1 MIRILKI
8 VMMTIDEGGWR
19 AIRRSGV
26 NRRISRSGQPRR
38 LVWPMVTMYHTCD
51 DDGDDDGHVINVDED
66 IGGDQKGPG
75 QPRKAPILK

>member
-1 MIRILKI
+1 
-8 VMMTIDEGGWR
+8 MMTIDEAGWR

-51 DDGDDDGHVINVDED
+51 DDGGDDGDDDGDDDGHVINVDED
-66 IGGDQKGPG
+66 IDGDQKGPG
-75 QPRKAPILK
+75 QPRKTPVL